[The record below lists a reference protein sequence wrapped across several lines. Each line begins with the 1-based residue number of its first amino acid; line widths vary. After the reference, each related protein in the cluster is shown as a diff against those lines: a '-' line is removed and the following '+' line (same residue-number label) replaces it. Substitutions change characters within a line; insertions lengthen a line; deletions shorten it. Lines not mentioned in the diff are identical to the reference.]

1 MWTRPE
7 CLWHDLDRGGSR
19 PIHVYIYTVCEM
31 LYSILST
38 GCVHADVTS
47 SDSNRDG
54 DGGTKVP
61 AQRSK
66 QGRSRTQTVWTLK
79 THKDTG
85 DINNHVWTAAQEED
99 TLTARDTDTGRQWG
113 GVREGEPP
121 WSTALLNCCQVE
133 FYTKKVKPVSEQ
145 KGS

>member
-79 THKDTG
+79 TEETLITTCGLQHRRRTLWQPETPIQG
-85 DINNHVWTAAQEED
+85 DSEEGW
-99 TLTARDTDTGRQWG
+99 GR
-113 GVREGEPP
+113 ESHH